1 VLIEKPITTSSCEA
15 AALLEPARE
24 RNRVLM
30 VSHVFEDNSAISA
43 VDDLIKSGELGKIY
57 YVSFE
62 QPNLGRC
69 ERM

>member
-1 VLIEKPITTSSCEA
+1 
-15 AALLEPARE
+15 
-24 RNRVLM
+24 M
-30 VSHVFEDNSAISA
+30 VGHVFEDNSAISA